1 MASIKIYEKRPVLT
15 KTIKQD
21 FSINSSIDAPQGN
34 VSIDFISPV
43 ITKNI
48 KQDFSVNT
56 SISSIPRESTIL
68 STLPFRIRL
77 TAIRI
82 EADGPDAVP
91 PIPLQII
98 GFSNYIL

>member
-1 MASIKIYEKRPVLT
+1 MASVKIYEKKPVLT

-21 FSINSSIDAPQGN
+21 FSISSSIDALQGN

-43 ITKNI
+43 LTKSI
-48 KQDFSVNT
+48 KQDFSINAL
-56 SISSIPRESTIL
+56 ISSVPKESTII

-82 EADGPDAVP
+82 ESSGANAFI
-91 PIPLQII
+91 PIPLQVI